1 MQIFTYNDFI
11 KDKRIITF
19 EEAGIILDELI
30 KSSNIYD
37 PEFQRYWKELIE
49 YSAKYAEMRGKWRI
63 LTKEEQ
69 DALDDSRRNIHNRI
83 RDNLIFIRGLAQIN
97 GKDTSWF
104 DKFHDDR
111 KRMGDFANYLN
122 YIYAVN
128 AR

>member
-49 YSAKYAEMRGKWRI
+49 YTCKTCS
-63 LTKEEQ
+63 T
-69 DALDDSRRNIHNRI
+69 
-83 RDNLIFIRGLAQIN
+83 IF
-97 GKDTSWF
+97 
-104 DKFHDDR
+104 
-111 KRMGDFANYLN
+111 
-122 YIYAVN
+122 
-128 AR
+128 

>member
-1 MQIFTYNDFI
+1 MQIFTYKDFL
-11 KDKRIITF
+11 KDKGIITF

-37 PEFQRYWKELIE
+37 PEFQRFWKELIE

>member
-1 MQIFTYNDFI
+1 
-11 KDKRIITF
+11 
-19 EEAGIILDELI
+19 
-30 KSSNIYD
+30 
-37 PEFQRYWKELIE
+37 
-49 YSAKYAEMRGKWRI
+49 MRGKWRI

-69 DALDDSRRNIHNRI
+69 DALDDSRTNIHNRI